1 MNEIEILD
9 ELLTG
14 GLRKELST
22 IKEKVAIYNVQFIA
36 VFLSSPP
43 IVERR
48 NAYLDIKKFVDNN
61 IEYTKGLMK
70 GFKIINSITLPVS
83 DILIGNGGRIIDEI
97 LPMNILKLE
106 DANGKEVA
114 NIRFFERK
122 ITIPK
127 LLCDT
132 NPYNLIDYAE
142 TYTDMDTNSLEY
154 HKIIY
159 KGESRNEEFIRKT
172 NNYVEEMNEIIRER
186 DDKIYKIFLKIRN
199 IWLEKREDILKN
211 KGIYN

>member
-83 DILIGNGGRIIDEI
+83 DILIGNGG
-97 LPMNILKLE
+97 K
-106 DANGKEVA
+106 
-114 NIRFFERK
+114 
-122 ITIPK
+122 
-127 LLCDT
+127 
-132 NPYNLIDYAE
+132 DY
-142 TYTDMDTNSLEY
+142 
-154 HKIIY
+154 
-159 KGESRNEEFIRKT
+159 R
-172 NNYVEEMNEIIRER
+172 
-186 DDKIYKIFLKIRN
+186 
-199 IWLEKREDILKN
+199 
-211 KGIYN
+211 